1 MAVATSIHMTFRAIL
16 LIGAL
21 AATGCGTEGINH
33 GGTGGG
39 SGDGGGGSAGGGGG
53 GTGGSAGG
61 GGGGGQT
68 GCGGQG
74 AGCYTVYAHADHVL
88 YSIDLNAKML
98 VTVGPFKAPK
108 VGSSEDTITDLA
120 VGPDNTIYVVSKTNI
135 YTASP
140 IDGHVTLLGPIGT
153 CGSDNVAMSLT
164 PDGKL
169 VLGDFKGAVCHVDTT
184 TMPPTVTQ
192 VGMLGQ
198 GMALSG
204 DLVAVAD
211 GTVYG
216 TGYLIA
222 DGNTKGTGLN
232 NVLVKL
238 DPATGQMLS
247 QIGPTGFPKLFGVA
261 YALGEVFGFT
271 HDGTGDVVTIDPK
284 TGKGTLFGS
293 FKDPST
299 NMGIS
304 FAGAGV
310 NPMVSPIP

>member
-1 MAVATSIHMTFRAIL
+1 C
-16 LIGAL
+16 GAN
-21 AATGCGTEGINH
+21 TINH
-33 GGTGGG
+33 GNGG
-39 SGDGGGGSAGGGGG
+39 SGGTGGG
-53 GTGGSAGG
+53 GTGGTGGGGAGGSGGTGGAGG
-61 GGGGGQT
+61 GGGQSGCEGQP
-68 GCGGQG
+68 G
-74 AGCYTVYAHADHVL
+74 GCYTVYAHSDTVL
-88 YSIDLNAKML
+88 YSIDLNAKTL
-98 VTVGPFKAPK
+98 LTVGPFNAPNK
-108 VGSSEDTITDLA
+108 DVITDLA

-140 IDGHVTLLGPIGT
+140 TDGHVTLLGAIST

-169 VLGDFKGAVCHVDTT
+169 LLGDFKGQICSVDITT
-184 TMPPTVTQ
+184 NPPTVTQ
-192 VGMLGQ
+192 LGMMGS

-204 DLVAVAD
+204 DMVAVAD
-211 GTVYG
+211 GTIYG
-216 TGYLIA
+216 TGYLIS

-238 DPATGQMLS
+238 NPMTGQMTS

-261 YALGEVFGFT
+261 YALGQVFGFT
-271 HDGTGDVVTIDPK
+271 HDGSGDVVSIDPS
-284 TGKGTLFGS
+284 TGKGTLFNS

-299 NMGIS
+299 MMGIS

>member
-1 MAVATSIHMTFRAIL
+1 MSMRVTLL

-21 AATGCGTEGINH
+21 AAGGCGSNAINH
-33 GGTGGG
+33 
-39 SGDGGGGSAGGGGG
+39 GDGGGGGAGGVGGGGGGAGGGGTGGGGG
-53 GTGGSAGG
+53 GTG
-61 GGGGGQT
+61 QT
-68 GCGGQG
+68 GCEGQ
-74 AGCYTVYAHADHVL
+74 ASGCYTVYAHGDHVL
-88 YSIDLNAKML
+88 YSIDLMAKTL
-98 VTVGPFKAPK
+98 VTVGPFNAPK
-108 VGSSEDTITDLA
+108 VGSSEDVITDLA

-140 IDGHVTLLGPIGT
+140 IDGHVTLLGAIST
-153 CGSDNVAMSLT
+153 CGSDNVAMSVT

-169 VLGDFKGAVCHVDTT
+169 LLGDFKGTMCKVDI
-184 TMPPTVTQ
+184 TMTPPTVTQ
-192 VGMLGQ
+192 IGMVGQ

-204 DLVAVAD
+204 DMVAVAD
-211 GTVYG
+211 GTIYG
-216 TGYLIA
+216 TGYLIS

-238 DPATGQMLS
+238 DPATGQMTS
-247 QIGPTGFPKLFGVA
+247 QVGATGFPKLFGVA
-261 YALGEVFGFT
+261 YGIGQVFGFT
-271 HDGTGDVVTIDPK
+271 HDGSGDVVTIDPN
-284 TGKGTLFGS
+284 TGKGTLFNS

>member
-1 MAVATSIHMTFRAIL
+1 MTLRAIL

-21 AATGCGTEGINH
+21 AATGCGAQGINH
-33 GGTGGG
+33 GN
-39 SGDGGGGSAGGGGG
+39 GGGGGAGGG
-53 GTGGSAGG
+53 GTGGGGAAGG
-61 GGGGGQT
+61 GGTGGGGGQT
-68 GCGGQG
+68 GGGS
-74 AGCYTVYAHADHVL
+74 YTVYAHADHVL
-88 YSIDLNAKML
+88 YSIDVMAKTL
-98 VTVGPFKAPK
+98 VTVGPFNAPT
-108 VGSSEDTITDLA
+108 VGSGEDTITDLA

-135 YTASP
+135 YTANP
-140 IDGHVTLLGPIGT
+140 TDGHVTLLGPIGT

-169 VLGDFKGAVCHVDTT
+169 VLGDFKGAVCHVDTS

-238 DPATGQMLS
+238 DPSTGQMLS

-261 YALGEVFGFT
+261 YAIGQVFGFT
-271 HDGTGDVVTIDPK
+271 HDGSGDVVTIDPK
-284 TGKGTLFGS
+284 TGKGTLFNS

>member
-1 MAVATSIHMTFRAIL
+1 M
-16 LIGAL
+16 
-21 AATGCGTEGINH
+21 TGCGAQGINH
-33 GGTGGG
+33 GGGGTGGTGGG
-39 SGDGGGGSAGGGGG
+39 GTGGTGGGGG
-53 GTGGSAGG
+53 GTGGTGG
-61 GGGGGQT
+61 SGGGGQA
-68 GCGGQG
+68 GCGSGS
-74 AGCYTVYAHADHVL
+74 CYTVYAHADHVL
-88 YSIDLNAKML
+88 YSIDLQAKTL
-98 VTVGPFKAPK
+98 VTVGPFKAPM
-108 VGSSEDTITDLA
+108 VGTSEDTITDLA
-120 VGPDNTIYVVSKTNI
+120 VGPDNTVYVVSKTNL

-140 IDGHVTLLGPIGT
+140 IDGHVTLLGAIST

-169 VLGDFKGAVCHVDTT
+169 ILGDFKGAVCHIDLTT
-184 TMPPTVTQ
+184 NPPTVTQ
-192 VGMLGQ
+192 AGTLGM

-216 TGYLIA
+216 TAYLIS
-222 DGNTKGTGLN
+222 DGNSKGTGLN

-238 DPATGQMLS
+238 DPTTGQMIS

-261 YALGEVFGFT
+261 YALGQVFAFT

-284 TGKGTLFGS
+284 TGKGALFNS

-299 NMGIS
+299 GTGIS

>member
-1 MAVATSIHMTFRAIL
+1 MKVRGIL

-21 AATGCGTEGINH
+21 VAAGCGAEGINH
-33 GGTGGG
+33 GGTGG
-39 SGDGGGGSAGGGGG
+39 SGGGGGGGSAGGGGG
-53 GTGGSAGG
+53 GGGSAGG
-61 GGGGGQT
+61 GGGGGGGVQT
-68 GCGGQG
+68 S
-74 AGCYTVYAHADHVL
+74 YTVYAHADHVL
-88 YSIDLNAKML
+88 YSIDLNAKSL
-98 VTVGPFKAPK
+98 VTVGPFKAPN
-108 VGSSEDTITDLA
+108 VGTSEDTITDLA

-140 IDGHVTLLGPIGT
+140 TDGHVTLLGAIGT

-164 PDGKL
+164 TGGTL
-169 VLGDFKGAVCHVDTT
+169 VLGDFKGAVCHVDTAT
-184 TMPPTVTQ
+184 NPPTVTQ
-192 VGMLGQ
+192 VGTVGQ

-238 DPATGQMLS
+238 DPSTGAMLQ

-261 YALGEVFGFT
+261 FAAGEVFGFT
-271 HDGTGDVVTIDPK
+271 HDGTGDVITIDPK

>member
-1 MAVATSIHMTFRAIL
+1 MSTRAIL

-21 AATGCGTEGINH
+21 FAAACGANTINH
-33 GGTGGG
+33 GNGGSGGTGGG
-39 SGDGGGGSAGGGGG
+39 GAGGSGGGGG
-53 GTGGSAGG
+53 GAGGTGGTGG

-68 GCGGQG
+68 GCEGQTG
-74 AGCYTVYAHADHVL
+74 GCYTVYAHSDTVL
-88 YSIDLNAKML
+88 YSIDLSAKTL
-98 VTVGPFKAPK
+98 VTVGPFNTPMSD
-108 VGSSEDTITDLA
+108 VITDLA

-140 IDGHVTLLGPIGT
+140 IDGHVTLLGAIST

-169 VLGDFKGAVCHVDTT
+169 LLGDFQGEICSVDTKT
-184 TMPPTVTQ
+184 NPPTVTQ
-192 VGMLGQ
+192 LGMMGS

-204 DLVAVAD
+204 DMVAVAD
-211 GTVYG
+211 GTIYG
-216 TGYLIA
+216 TGYLIS
-222 DGNTKGTGLN
+222 DGNSKGTGLN

-238 DPATGQMLS
+238 DPATGAMQS
-247 QIGPTGFPKLFGVA
+247 QLGATGFPKLFGVA
-261 YALGEVFGFT
+261 FAMGEVFGFT
-271 HDGTGDVVTIDPK
+271 HDGSGDVVTIDPA
-284 TGKGTLFGS
+284 TGKGTLFNS